1 VQELHTQM
9 QKAHFSDF
17 SHLHEAQ
24 TSSDKAK
31 HIYLKTFDKK
41 QRFFLKFCLQK
52 TKSSVI
58 IYIRIE

>member
-1 VQELHTQM
+1 M